1 MNINQTTWFTTFKKY
16 LIILIFSFVYAAGI
30 SLFLSPNNLAPG
42 GVSGLSIIINHF
54 TGLSTGMIYFIINI
68 PIMIIGMYKL
78 GFKFLLSTLI
88 TIILS
93 STFMD
98 MLSNV
103 TIITSDKLLAALVGG
118 VLCAIGLGM
127 IFKVGSTSGG
137 TDVIVRLLKLKYPY
151 IETGRLFLILDAVIV
166 VISAVAFKD
175 VEAALYAGVAA
186 VVASVAMDKVLYG
199 TDGAKLIFIISSKNT
214 IIVSRLL
221 KDIETGVTYINGAGA
236 YTESPKKII
245 MCVSKKQNLPK
256 IQNVVRELDPDAFMI
271 ISSANE
277 VLGQGYKSHFQD
289 KL

>member
-256 IQNVVRELDPDAFMI
+256 IQNVVIELDPDAFMI

>member
-1 MNINQTTWFTTFKKY
+1 MNIKQTMWVTTIKKY

-98 MLSNV
+98 MLSKV
-103 TIITSDKLLAALVGG
+103 PLITSDKLLAALVGG

-127 IFKVGSTSGG
+127 IFKAGSTSGG
-137 TDVIVRLLKLKYPY
+137 TDVIVRLLKLKYPH

>member
-1 MNINQTTWFTTFKKY
+1 
-16 LIILIFSFVYAAGI
+16 
-30 SLFLSPNNLAPG
+30 
-42 GVSGLSIIINHF
+42 
-54 TGLSTGMIYFIINI
+54 MIYFIINI

>member
-118 VLCAIGLGM
+118 VLCAIGLGI

>member
-1 MNINQTTWFTTFKKY
+1 MNIKQTTWVTTIKKY

-98 MLSNV
+98 MLSKV
-103 TIITSDKLLAALVGG
+103 PLITSDKLLAALVGG

-127 IFKVGSTSGG
+127 IFKAGSTSGG
-137 TDVIVRLLKLKYPY
+137 TDVIVRLLKLKYPH

>member
-1 MNINQTTWFTTFKKY
+1 MNIKQTTWVTTTKKY

-98 MLSNV
+98 MLSKV
-103 TIITSDKLLAALVGG
+103 PLITSDKLLAALVGG

-127 IFKVGSTSGG
+127 IFKAGSTSGG
-137 TDVIVRLLKLKYPY
+137 TDVIVRLLKLKYPH

-166 VISAVAFKD
+166 AISAVAFKD